1 MFPGRDFITDKEQ
14 DLNVI
19 LTQDYIK
26 ELGVS
31 LDKIFRLRN
40 GRKKGE

>member
-1 MFPGRDFITDKEQ
+1 MFPGCDFITDKEQ

-19 LTQDYIK
+19 LTQGYIK

-31 LDKIFRLRN
+31 LEKIFRLRN